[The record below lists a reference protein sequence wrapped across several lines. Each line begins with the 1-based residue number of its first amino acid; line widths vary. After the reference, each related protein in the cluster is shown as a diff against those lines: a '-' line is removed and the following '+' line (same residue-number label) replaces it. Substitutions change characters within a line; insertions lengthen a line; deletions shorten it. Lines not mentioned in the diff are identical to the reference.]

1 MPYITLPQ
9 LAEMPGALELA
20 QVASDKHQRPIS
32 AQLMDVTLRDGDRSG
47 FTPAEILQADTAATR
62 ISEAIDES
70 SSIIDGYL
78 ARRYTLPLPKSPGI
92 LVTWARA
99 IVRYKLHPDRITGEG
114 TDPVVRDYKDAI
126 RFLELVA
133 SGKFSLGID
142 DPTAGSAGAGEIQIH
157 PGDKVFGRRFM
168 P

>member
-1 MPYITLPQ
+1 MSYITLPQ

-20 QVASDKHQRPIS
+20 QVASDKHHRPIS
-32 AQLMDVTLRDGDRSG
+32 AQLMDVTLREGDRSG
-47 FTPAEILQADTAATR
+47 FTPEQIEQADIAAAR
-62 ISEAIDES
+62 IFEAIDES

-78 ARRYTLPLPKSPGI
+78 ARRYTLPLPRPPGI

-99 IVRYKLHPDRITGEG
+99 IVRYKLHPDRIAGEG

-142 DPTAGSAGAGEIQIH
+142 DPTAGTTGAGEIQIH